1 MSIVTIENLTHANG
15 GKILYKNASL
25 QVNKGEHVALIGMNG
40 VGKTTLLNIIN
51 GTVSAEHINLNI
63 HPKIKIGYLDQHQE
77 VNLQLTVLQYLRESY
92 QKLFDRQQQ
101 MEDLYEQM
109 AENYSE
115 QLLAKAMKIQDELT
129 HQGFDTISKKIGRL
143 VDGLGINLELLAQTL
158 GSLSGGQRAKVLLA
172 KLLLNEDDF
181 LLLDEP
187 TNFLDIEQINW
198 LAKFLQNY
206 PSAFLLVSHDRNFIN
221 TTCNIIFDID
231 NYTITRYVGNFES
244 FLAQKS
250 LYHRQYEAAYS
261 NQQKLIEKLE
271 TYISKNAARASTAK
285 SAESRRKQLAKI
297 SVLEK
302 QQLQTPQK
310 FHFRYY
316 KTTATIAIEAKNL
329 EIGYHKPLIKP
340 LTFVIKT
347 GSKWVVKGYNGIGK
361 TTFLQTLAGNISAL
375 SGNISLGDRMQIG
388 YFHQT
393 EIMTSITPFNYL
405 KELDI
410 KLNDV
415 EIRRILASFGL
426 RSNLV
431 MKPMNLLS
439 GGEQTKVRL
448 AALALK
454 PYNLLIL
461 DEPTNHIDV
470 LAKEALLKAL
480 QEFEGTVLLTTH
492 DTNFN
497 NSWVD
502 RILDFEK
509 LID

>member
-1 MSIVTIENLTHANG
+1 MSIITIENLTHANG
-15 GKILYKNASL
+15 GKTLYKNASL
-25 QVNKGEHVALIGMNG
+25 QVNKGEHVALVGMNG

-51 GTVSAEHINLNI
+51 GTLSADNIDLNI

-77 VNLQLTVLQYLRESY
+77 VNLELTVLQYLRESY
-92 QKLFDRQQQ
+92 QHLFTREQQ
-101 MEDLYEQM
+101 MEDLYAKM
-109 AENYSE
+109 AEEYTE
-115 QLLAKAMKIQDELT
+115 ELLNKAMKIQDELT
-129 HQGFDTISKKIGRL
+129 NQGFDTISKKIGRL
-143 VDGLGINLELLAQTL
+143 VDGLGINVQLLEQTL

-198 LAKFLQNY
+198 LAKFLQTY
-206 PSAFLLVSHDRNFIN
+206 HSAFLLVSHDRNFIN
-221 TTCNIIFDID
+221 MTCNIIFDID
-231 NYTITRYVGNFES
+231 NCMITRYVGNFES
-244 FLAQKS
+244 FLEQKS
-250 LYHRQYEAAYS
+250 LHHRQYESAYT
-261 NQQKLIEKLE
+261 NQKKLIEKLE

-285 SAESRRKQLAKI
+285 SAESRRKQLAKMD
-297 SVLEK
+297 VMDK
-302 QQLQTPQK
+302 QQIQAPPK
-310 FHFRYY
+310 FYFKYY
-316 KTTATIAIEAKNL
+316 KTPSLIAVQAEKL
-329 EIGYHKPLIKP
+329 EIGYDKPLIKP
-340 LTFVIKT
+340 LTFTIRT

-361 TTFLQTLAGNISAL
+361 TTFLQTLAGNISAI
-375 SGNISLGDRMQIG
+375 SGKINLGDKMQVA

-393 EIMTSITPFNYL
+393 EVMSNVTPFNYL

-410 KLNDV
+410 KLSDGEV
-415 EIRRILASFGL
+415 RKLLANFGL

-454 PYNLLIL
+454 PCNLLIL

-470 LAKEALLKAL
+470 LAKDSLLKAL
-480 QEFEGTVLLTTH
+480 QNFEGTVLITTH

-497 NSWVD
+497 NSWIDGV
-502 RILDFEK
+502 LDFEQ
-509 LID
+509 LIE

>member
-15 GKILYKNASL
+15 GKLLYKNANL

-51 GTVSAEHINLNI
+51 GMITADHIDLNI

-77 VNLQLTVLQYLRESY
+77 VNLGLTVLQYLRESY
-92 QKLFDRQQQ
+92 QKLFERQQQ

-109 AENYSE
+109 AKNYSE
-115 QLLAKAMKIQDELT
+115 ELLNKAMKIQDELI
-129 HQGFDTISKKIGRL
+129 HQGFDTISKKIGQL
-143 VDGLGINLELLAQTL
+143 VDGLGINGQLLTHTL
-158 GSLSGGQRAKVLLA
+158 ASLSGGQRAKVLLA
-172 KLLLNEDDF
+172 KLLLNENDL

-187 TNFLDIEQINW
+187 TNFLDVEQINW
-198 LAKFLQNY
+198 LTKFLQNY
-206 PSAFLLVSHDRNFIN
+206 SGAFLLVSHDRNFIN

-231 NYTITRYVGNFES
+231 NYLITRYVGNFES
-244 FLAQKS
+244 FLEQKS
-250 LYHRQYEAAYS
+250 LYQRQYQSAYT
-261 NQQKLIEKLE
+261 NQRKLIEKLE
-271 TYISKNAARASTAK
+271 TYISKNAARAATAK
-285 SAESRRKQLAKI
+285 SAESRRKQLTKI
-297 SVLEK
+297 NVLDK
-302 QQLQTPQK
+302 QQIQIPPQFYFK
-310 FHFRYY
+310 YY
-316 KTTATIAIEAKNL
+316 KTTNSIAIEAENL
-329 EIGYHKPLIKP
+329 EIGYHQPLIKP

-361 TTFLQTLAGNISAL
+361 TTFLQTLAGNIPAL
-375 SGNISLGDRMQIG
+375 AGNISLDDRMQVA
-388 YFHQT
+388 YFQQIAVIT
-393 EIMTSITPFNYL
+393 NITPFNYL
-405 KELDI
+405 KALDI

-415 EIRRILASFGL
+415 EVRRILANFGL
-426 RSNLV
+426 RNNLV

-454 PYNLLIL
+454 PCNLLIL

-470 LAKEALLKAL
+470 LAKESLLKAL
-480 QEFEGTVLLTTH
+480 QKFEGTVLITTH

-502 RILDFEK
+502 GILDFEK
-509 LID
+509 LIT

>member
-1 MSIVTIENLTHANG
+1 MSIIAIENLTHANG
-15 GKILYKNASL
+15 GKVLYKNASL
-25 QVNKGEHVALIGMNG
+25 QINKGEHVALIGMNG

-51 GTVSAEHINLNI
+51 GTLSADNVDLKI
-63 HPKIKIGYLDQHQE
+63 HPKIKIGYLDQHQA
-77 VNLQLTVLQYLRESY
+77 VNLELTVLQYLRESY
-92 QKLFDRQQQ
+92 QHLFARKQQ

-109 AENYSE
+109 AQEYTE
-115 QLLAKAMKIQDELT
+115 ELLNKAMKIQDELT
-129 HQGFDTISKKIGRL
+129 HQGFDTINKKIGRL
-143 VDGLGINLELLAQTL
+143 VDGLGINVQLLEQIM

-198 LAKFLQNY
+198 LAKFLQTY
-206 PSAFLLVSHDRNFIN
+206 ASAFLLVSHDRNFIN

-231 NYTITRYVGNFES
+231 KFIITRYVGNFES

-250 LYHRQYEAAYS
+250 LFHQQYESAYS
-261 NQQKLIEKLE
+261 NQKKIIEKLE
-271 TYISKNAARASTAK
+271 TYINKNAARASTAK
-285 SAESRRKQLAKI
+285 SAESRRKQLGKMNI
-297 SVLEK
+297 IDK
-302 QQLQTPQK
+302 LQIQVPPK
-310 FHFRYY
+310 FNFPYY
-316 KTTATIAIEAKNL
+316 KTTAAVIVKAEKL
-329 EIGYHKPLIKP
+329 EIGYNKPLIKP
-340 LTFVIKT
+340 LTFTIGA

-361 TTFLQTLAGNISAL
+361 TTFLQTLAGNIAAL
-375 SGNISLGDRMQIG
+375 GGTIELGDRMQVS

-393 EIMTSITPFNYL
+393 EIMTKVSAFSYL

-410 KLNDV
+410 KLADG
-415 EIRRILASFGL
+415 EIRKLLANFGL
-426 RSNLV
+426 ASNLV
-431 MKPMNLLS
+431 MKPMTLLS

-454 PYNLLIL
+454 PCNLLIL

-470 LAKEALLKAL
+470 LAKDALLKAL
-480 QEFEGTVLLTTH
+480 QNFEGTVLLTTH

-497 NSWVD
+497 NSWID
-502 RILDFEK
+502 GILDFEK

>member
-1 MSIVTIENLTHANG
+1 MSIITIENLTHGNS

-25 QVNKGEHVALIGMNG
+25 QVNKGEHVALVGMNG

-51 GTVSAEHINLNI
+51 GTLSADNINLNI

-77 VNLQLTVLQYLRESY
+77 VNLELTVLQYLQESY
-92 QKLFDRQQQ
+92 QHLFLKEQQI
-101 MEDLYEQM
+101 EELYAKM
-109 AENYSE
+109 AQEYTE
-115 QLLAKAMKIQDELT
+115 ELLNKAMKIQDELT
-129 HQGFDTISKKIGRL
+129 NQGFDTISKKIRRL
-143 VDGLGINLELLAQTL
+143 IDGLGINVQLLEQTL
-158 GSLSGGQRAKVLLA
+158 GSLSGGQRAKVLLT

-198 LAKFLQNY
+198 LAKFLQSY

-221 TTCNIIFDID
+221 MTCNIIFDID
-231 NYTITRYVGNFES
+231 NCMITRYVGNFES
-244 FLAQKS
+244 FLEQKN
-250 LYHRQYEAAYS
+250 LQHRQYESAYT
-261 NQQKLIEKLE
+261 NQKKLIDKLE

-285 SAESRRKQLAKI
+285 SAESRRKQLAKMD
-297 SVLEK
+297 VMDK
-302 QQLQTPQK
+302 QHIQVPPK
-310 FHFRYY
+310 FYFKYY
-316 KTTATIAIEAKNL
+316 KTTSSIAVQAQKL
-329 EIGYHKPLIKP
+329 EIGYDKPLIKP
-340 LTFVIKT
+340 LTFTIRT

-361 TTFLQTLAGNISAL
+361 TTFLKTLAGNIPVV
-375 SGNISLGDRMQIG
+375 SGNINLGDKMQVA

-393 EIMTSITPFNYL
+393 EVTSSVTPFNYL

-410 KLNDV
+410 KLPDGEV
-415 EIRRILASFGL
+415 RKLLANFGL

-454 PYNLLIL
+454 PCNLLIL

-470 LAKEALLKAL
+470 LAKESLLKAL
-480 QEFEGTVLLTTH
+480 QNFEGTVLITTH

-497 NSWVD
+497 NSWID
-502 RILDFEK
+502 GILDFEQ
-509 LID
+509 LIH